1 MKANDTVLTPDEEG
15 VYTVTVNGETEINVE
30 GVVDGIAPT
39 FTGITPDATYY
50 TTQKVTV
57 NDTNLDS
64 VTVNGKKVEGTSFT
78 LAGNTDMTY
87 TIAAKDKAGNSA
99 SITVYMKNIS
109 SLTPSDAI
117 TTANKQQL
125 EEKKDS
131 LTELLNNENL
141 TNQEKEQLQAV
152 LDKVNAALESIEKI
166 TSMQEAIDKLP
177 AGVEPD
183 DLAAIEQIEAIAE
196 QYDQLSDNEKQQL
209 GTSIDKL
216 NQLLADS
223 KNYQILEGMD
233 SVWYIGSNQ
242 DLTITANGA
251 PERLNS
257 LLLDGKTL
265 AAEAYTVQ
273 KGSTIVTLKADYLEK
288 LAAGEH
294 TLTFVYANGE
304 TKANFTIVAPAQQE
318 NENPTDNLQTGTAN
332 TILPWAAFAVVCAG
346 AVIALII
353 YRKKNLH

>member
-1 MKANDTVLTPDEEG
+1 
-15 VYTVTVNGETEINVE
+15 
-30 GVVDGIAPT
+30 
-39 FTGITPDATYY
+39 
-50 TTQKVTV
+50 
-57 NDTNLDS
+57 
-64 VTVNGKKVEGTSFT
+64 
-78 LAGNTDMTY
+78 
-87 TIAAKDKAGNSA
+87 
-99 SITVYMKNIS
+99 
-109 SLTPSDAI
+109 
-117 TTANKQQL
+117 
-125 EEKKDS
+125 
-131 LTELLNNENL
+131 
-141 TNQEKEQLQAV
+141 
-152 LDKVNAALESIEKI
+152 
-166 TSMQEAIDKLP
+166 MQEAIDKLP
-177 AGVEPD
+177 VNVEPD
-183 DLAAIEQIEAIAE
+183 DLAAIEQIEAIVE

-223 KNYQILEGMD
+223 KNYQILAGMN

-251 PERLNS
+251 PERLES

-265 AAEAYTVQ
+265 AKEAYTVQ
-273 KGSTIVTLKADYLEK
+273 KGSTIVTLKADYLAK

-318 NENPTDNLQTGTAN
+318 NENLTENSQTSAAN

-353 YRKKNLH
+353 YRKKNSH